1 VFRSAPIAARNRRV
15 EHLWEEIGSCASG
28 AYFTLELRGV
38 RARVCLMD
46 AENYQ
51 AYLDEEE
58 YEYHGGFWESSPVR
72 LDVPYD
78 GFWYLV
84 VDSYRGR
91 IEYWLDG
98 PFG

>member
-1 VFRSAPIAARNRRV
+1 
-15 EHLWEEIGSCASG
+15 
-28 AYFTLELRGV
+28 
-38 RARVCLMD
+38 MD

-51 AYLDEEE
+51 AYCNEEE
-58 YEYHGGFWESSPVR
+58 YEFHGGFWEASPLS

-84 VDSYRGR
+84 IDSYQGR
-91 IEYWLDG
+91 IKYWFDG

>member
-1 VFRSAPIAARNRRV
+1 
-15 EHLWEEIGSCASG
+15 
-28 AYFTLELRGV
+28 
-38 RARVCLMD
+38 MD

-58 YEYHGGFWESSPVR
+58 YEFYGGFWESSPLS

-84 VDSYRGR
+84 IDSYPGR
-91 IEYWLDG
+91 IKYWLDG

>member
-1 VFRSAPIAARNRRV
+1 
-15 EHLWEEIGSCASG
+15 
-28 AYFTLELRGV
+28 
-38 RARVCLMD
+38 MD

-58 YEYHGGFWESSPVR
+58 YEYHGGFWESRPVR
-72 LDVPYD
+72 LDVLYD

-84 VDSYRGR
+84 IDSYRGR
-91 IEYWLDG
+91 VEYWLGG

>member
-1 VFRSAPIAARNRRV
+1 MEYFG
-15 EHLWEEIGSCASG
+15 EEIGSCAGG
-28 AYFTLELRGV
+28 AYFTLELRGS
-38 RARVCLMD
+38 RARILLMD

-58 YEYHGGFWESSPVR
+58 YDFYGGFWESSPVT

-84 VDSYRGR
+84 IDSYRGR
-91 IEYWLDG
+91 IKYWLDG
-98 PFG
+98 PFD